1 MQSIDYLA
9 LMKKNEMTNHTD
21 YWKRS
26 KHTKYGAE
34 AESVRFEEKN
44 KSHKLTKSITQ
55 ILDGCHI
62 KNLIKTNSIIFS
74 QQ

>member
-34 AESVRFEEKN
+34 AESVRFEEKTN
-44 KSHKLTKSITQ
+44 HTNYPNLSHKFWMAVT
-55 ILDGCHI
+55 
-62 KNLIKTNSIIFS
+62 
-74 QQ
+74 